1 MAIISVRVSNDIP
14 IQSEYLPLITLYF
27 LLSLLYAF
35 ISVAWFVYLEDVK
48 SKKNSSQILIKLLLW
63 IKHKIIGKL
72 NKVKP
77 KNNPQLTLERE
88 AENLKNEIEHA
99 ILALNYIAF
108 MTMLLAMLGS
118 FLCIWLLISSP

>member
-35 ISVAWFVYLEDVK
+35 ISYAWFVYFDDVK
-48 SKKNSSQILIKLLLW
+48 SKKNSSQVLVKLLLW
-63 IKHKIIGKL
+63 IKHKTTGKF

-77 KNNPQLTLERE
+77 KNDQQQSLECE
-88 AENLKNEIEHA
+88 EILKSEIEQP
-99 ILALNYIAF
+99 IVDLNRIAF
-108 MTMLLAMLGS
+108 IIMFLAMFVS
-118 FLCIWLLISSP
+118 FLSIWFIISLF

>member
-35 ISVAWFVYLEDVK
+35 LSYAWFVYLEDVK
-48 SKKNSSQILIKLLLW
+48 SKKNSSQILIKSLLW

-77 KNNPQLTLERE
+77 KNDPKQALESV
-88 AENLKNEIEHA
+88 ENLKIEIEQA
-99 ILALNYIAF
+99 IVALNYVAF
-108 MTMLLAMLGS
+108 FIMLLTMFVS
-118 FLCIWLLISSP
+118 FLSIWLIISSS